1 MHVSSAIRHLGG
13 ASLAAALCASIAV
26 HLSALVLLTQI
37 DGSPRA
43 GHPLAPERR
52 HTLEATLTAPTDA
65 TPAITLTPIVAP
77 VATDTPKPPQPVAMA
92 ERGNRQTKPNGPRAG
107 EQSTTGLNRGHVV
120 ISDKRP
126 RAEFGSEIEGEA
138 TAEFPAEVQGGV
150 EIPPTLVV
158 EYPPDALAEGRE
170 ATVLVWVVVDAQG
183 KVEAAHLVD
192 GAPGFTEAVESA
204 LAGATFIPAMDNY
217 KPIRFYAT
225 LSFDFRLDAGN
236 ASAARVTPQ

>member
-65 TPAITLTPIVAP
+65 TPAITVTPIVAP

-92 ERGNRQTKPNGPRAG
+92 ERGNLQTKPSGPRAG

-120 ISDKRP
+120 ISNQLP
-126 RAEFGSEIEGEA
+126 RTQFGPDIEGEA
-138 TAEFPAEVQGGV
+138 IAEFPAEVQGGV
-150 EIPPTLVV
+150 EIPEKFEV
-158 EYPPDALAEGRE
+158 EYPPDALTDGRE
-170 ATVLVWVVVDAQG
+170 ATVLVWAVVDDQG
-183 KVEAAHLVD
+183 KVEATHFVA
-192 GAPGFTEAVESA
+192 GTPGFTEAVEAA
-204 LAGATFIPAMDNY
+204 LATVRFIPAKNDNH
-217 KPIRFYAT
+217 PIRFFVT
-225 LSFDFRLDAGN
+225 LSFEFRLDAGSTRA
-236 ASAARVTPQ
+236 ASALPR